1 MFAFP
6 SIKEGFGLAAM
17 EALAAGVPLVTR
29 ELPVLREVFGG
40 AACFASTPAE
50 LATQLAAAA
59 RAPDPRR
66 TARGRTLAAKHTWQA
81 SAGAHVALY
90 RRLVQ
95 LRQANS
101 ARTAEP
107 CSSSA
112 GAAGR
117 TTGSS

>member
-1 MFAFP
+1 M
-6 SIKEGFGLAAM
+6 KEGFGLAAM

-29 ELPVLREVFGG
+29 DLPVLREVFGG
-40 AACFASTPAE
+40 TARFATDPPE

-59 RAPDPRR
+59 RHPDPRR
-66 TARGRTLAAKHTWQA
+66 QERGRTLSHRHTWRRAAQ
-81 SAGAHVALY
+81 AHVDLY
-90 RRLVQ
+90 CRLVGADQ
-95 LRQANS
+95 PASQPDPNS
-101 ARTAEP
+101 ARSADP